1 VRETRAARKDALV
14 SEETYVEQDAPPG
27 RGEHRWP
34 MALAALSA
42 GVLHELLPDDFKLG
56 YWWLYPLLMGFFL
69 VVLIAGDPGLIDRER
84 RWLRV
89 STGLMIAL
97 IALSNLFSAIRLV
110 DGIISNDSFATQPVP
125 LLQIG
130 GIVWAT
136 NVIAFALW
144 YWDVDGGGSV
154 RRAIHGAWH
163 DPAFVFPEM
172 HLEERLV
179 GRWYPHF
186 ADYLSF
192 SFATATAF
200 SPTDVSAIK
209 RWAKMLMVLQAAA
222 SLIIATLVLAKAI
235 NGLGTPPPTHC

>member
-1 VRETRAARKDALV
+1 MSDDARSTGATSDDSFV
-14 SEETYVEQDAPPG
+14 EEDAPPG

-34 MALAALSA
+34 MALAALTA
-42 GVLHELLPDDFKLG
+42 GVMHELLPPDFQIG
-56 YWWLYPLLMGFFL
+56 NAWLYPILMGAFL
-69 VVLIAGDPGLIDRER
+69 ILLIAGDPGLIDRER

-89 STGLMIAL
+89 TTGGMIAL
-97 IALSNLFSAIRLV
+97 IALANLFSAIRLV
-110 DGIISNDSFATQPVP
+110 DGIIANDKFATNAVT

-154 RRAIHGAWH
+154 KRAVHGAWH

-172 HLEERLV
+172 TMPERV
-179 GRWYPHF
+179 GTSWYPHF
-186 ADYLSF
+186 ADYLALAF
-192 SFATATAF
+192 STATAF

-209 RWAKMLMVLQAAA
+209 RWAKLLMILQSIA
-222 SLIIATLVLAKAI
+222 SLVLATLVLAKAI
-235 NGLGTPPPTHC
+235 NGLS

>member
-1 VRETRAARKDALV
+1 M
-14 SEETYVEQDAPPG
+14 SEEIDVEEDAPPG

-34 MALAALSA
+34 MALAAVSA
-42 GVLHELLPDDFKLG
+42 WVMHELLPDDFKLG
-56 YWWLYPLLMGFFL
+56 NVWVYPALMTVFL
-69 VVLIAGDPGLIDRER
+69 VILIAGDPGLINRER
-84 RWLRV
+84 RWLRIA
-89 STGLMIAL
+89 TGLMIAL
-97 IALSNLFSAIRLV
+97 IAVSNVFSALRLI
-110 DGIISNDSFATQPVP
+110 DGIISNDSFATEPVP

-154 RRAIHGAWH
+154 RRAIHGPWN

-172 HLEERLV
+172 TMLDRVPE
-179 GRWYPHF
+179 GWYPHF
-186 ADYLSF
+186 ADYFAF

-209 RWAKMLMVLQAAA
+209 RWAKLLMVAESAA
-222 SLIIATLVLAKAI
+222 SLALATLVLAKAI
-235 NGLGTPPPTHC
+235 GGLPTN

>member
-1 VRETRAARKDALV
+1 M
-14 SEETYVEQDAPPG
+14 SEETYVEEDAPPG

-34 MALAALSA
+34 MALAAVSA
-42 GVLHELLPDDFKLG
+42 WVMHELLPDDFKLG
-56 YWWLYPLLMGFFL
+56 NVWVYPVLMGIFL
-69 VVLIAGDPGLIDRER
+69 VILIAGDPGLINRER
-84 RWLRV
+84 RWLRI

-97 IALSNLFSAIRLV
+97 IAVSNVFSALRLI
-110 DGIISNDSFATQPVP
+110 DGIIGNDSFATNPVS

-154 RRAIHGAWH
+154 RRAIHGPWN

-172 HLEERLV
+172 QMLERMPD
-179 GRWYPHF
+179 GWYPHF
-186 ADYLSF
+186 ADYFAF

-209 RWAKMLMVLQAAA
+209 RWAKMLMIAESAA
-222 SLIIATLVLAKAI
+222 SLALATLVLAKAI
-235 NGLGTPPPTHC
+235 NGLGS

>member
-1 VRETRAARKDALV
+1 MG
-14 SEETYVEQDAPPG
+14 EETYVEEDAPPG

-34 MALAALSA
+34 MALAALA
-42 GVLHELLPDDFKLG
+42 AAVLHMLLPPDFQIG
-56 YWWLYPLLMGFFL
+56 YTWPYPVLMGAFL
-69 VVLIAGDPGLIDRER
+69 VLLIAGDPGLIDRER

-89 STGLMIAL
+89 TTGGMIAL
-97 IALSNLFSAIRLV
+97 IAVSNVFAALRLV
-110 DGIISNDSFATQPVP
+110 DGIIGNAKFAQDPVS

-154 RRAIHGAWH
+154 KRAVHGPWN

-172 HLEERLV
+172 QMLERMPT
-179 GRWYPHF
+179 GWYPHF
-186 ADYLSF
+186 VDYLAF

-200 SPTDVSAIK
+200 SPTDVAAIK
-209 RWAKMLMVLQAAA
+209 RWAKMLMISESVA
-222 SLIIATLVLAKAI
+222 SLALATLVLAKAI
-235 NGLGTPPPTHC
+235 NGLGSN

>member
-1 VRETRAARKDALV
+1 M
-14 SEETYVEQDAPPG
+14 SEEQFVEEDAPPG

-34 MALAALSA
+34 MALATVSA
-42 GVLHELLPDDFKLG
+42 WVMHELLPDDFKLG
-56 YWWLYPLLMGFFL
+56 SQWIYPVLMGIFL
-69 VVLIAGDPGLIDRER
+69 VVLIAGDPGLINRER
-84 RWLRV
+84 RWLRFT
-89 STGLMIAL
+89 TGAMIAL
-97 IALSNLFSAIRLV
+97 IAVSNVFSALRLI
-110 DGIISNDSFATQPVP
+110 DGIIGNDDFATKPVQ

-154 RRAIHGAWH
+154 KRAVHGPWH

-172 HLEERLV
+172 QLLERMPA
-179 GRWYPHF
+179 GWYPHF
-186 ADYLSF
+186 ADYFAF

-209 RWAKMLMVLQAAA
+209 RWAKLLMVAESTA
-222 SLIIATLVLAKAI
+222 SLALATLVLAKAI
-235 NGLGTPPPTHC
+235 NGLGST

>member
-1 VRETRAARKDALV
+1 MSDDVTGPGTVDDLPV
-14 SEETYVEQDAPPG
+14 EEDAPPG
-27 RGEHRWP
+27 VGEHRWP
-34 MALAALSA
+34 MALAALTA
-42 GVLHELLPDDFKLG
+42 GVMHMLLPADFQFV
-56 YWWLYPLLMGFFL
+56 YFWLYPLLMSIFL
-69 VVLIAGDPGLIDRER
+69 ILLIAGDPGLIDRER
-84 RWLRV
+84 PWLRV
-89 STGLMIAL
+89 TTGGMIAL
-97 IALSNLFSAIRLV
+97 IALGNLFATIRLV
-110 DGIISNDSFATQPVP
+110 DGIINNACYSQISIQ

-235 NGLGTPPPTHC
+235 NGLGGPPVHC

>member
-1 VRETRAARKDALV
+1 M
-14 SEETYVEQDAPPG
+14 SEETYVEEDAPPG

-34 MALAALSA
+34 MALATASA
-42 GVLHELLPDDFKLG
+42 WVLHELLPDDFKLG
-56 YWWLYPLLMGFFL
+56 NVWLYPVLMAIFL
-69 VVLIAGDPGLIDRER
+69 ILLIAGDPGLINRER
-84 RWLRV
+84 RWLRFT
-89 STGLMIAL
+89 TGAMIAL
-97 IALSNLFSAIRLV
+97 IAVSNVFSAIRLV
-110 DGIISNDSFATQPVP
+110 DGIITNDRFATQAIQ

-154 RRAIHGAWH
+154 KRAIHGAWH

-172 HLEERLV
+172 NLPEHV
-179 GRWYPHF
+179 PADWYPHF
-186 ADYLSF
+186 ADYFSF

-209 RWAKMLMVLQAAA
+209 RWAKMLMVAESAA
-222 SLIIATLVLAKAI
+222 SLALATLVLAKAI
-235 NGLGTPPPTHC
+235 GGLPTT